1 MRRKIQKAIA
11 IVHEMARVYF
21 QSINA
26 DTFTGGYFAY
36 RSREIESNGMEWN
49 AYAIHID
56 TNVERKY

>member
-1 MRRKIQKAIA
+1 
-11 IVHEMARVYF
+11 MARVYF

-26 DTFTGGYFAY
+26 DTFTDGYFAFM
-36 RSREIESNGMEWN
+36 RAESN